1 MISNEIKRV
10 LITIVLITSIN
21 FLYFSVCNYFECYQL
36 SFMNLMKTNL
46 ICNGCNS
53 LTYHIMNYQMEIY
66 LAIGIY
72 LTSSL
77 KKTFDDT
84 IDKIMNF

>member
-1 MISNEIKRV
+1 
-10 LITIVLITSIN
+10 
-21 FLYFSVCNYFECYQL
+21 
-36 SFMNLMKTNL
+36 MNLMKTNL

-66 LAIGIY
+66 LAIDH

-77 KKTFDDT
+77 KKHLMIV
-84 IDKIMNF
+84 IDKILNI